1 MKIQTGC
8 PNLGPGTLS
17 ATFFIIVSVCTF
29 YLYLGVVEN
38 IKYKILEY
46 IVRKRTARTPY
57 VMLPFQKL
65 GILITSKEINID
77 MNIFIYYLLSDD
89 YVLYVLSMV
98 KCPLSSL
105 LCG

>member
-1 MKIQTGC
+1 
-8 PNLGPGTLS
+8 
-17 ATFFIIVSVCTF
+17 
-29 YLYLGVVEN
+29 
-38 IKYKILEY
+38 
-46 IVRKRTARTPY
+46 
-57 VMLPFQKL
+57 MLPFQKL

-98 KCPLSSL
+98 KFPLSSL